1 MTEIVIA
8 SAARTPVGAF
18 NGAFAS
24 LSAHALGTV
33 AIKAAMERAGIEGAE
48 VDEVI
53 LGQILAAGAGQNPAR
68 QASVNAGIPVEH
80 TAFGIN
86 QLCGSGLRAVALAAQ
101 QIATGDARIVV
112 AGGQESMTQ
121 APHAQQLRAGQKMGD
136 LSLMDTMLRD
146 GLMDAFHGYH
156 MGNTAENVAR
166 AFQITRDEQDQFA
179 FNSQR
184 KAGEAMAAGRF
195 ADEITPVTV
204 KGRKGDIVVSAD
216 EYPKPDT
223 TLEILGKLR
232 PAFAKD
238 GSVTAGNASGINDGA
253 AAVVVM
259 TAAEAAKRGI
269 APLARIVSWATAG
282 VDPSIMG
289 TGPIPASR
297 KALAKAGWKIDDL
310 DLIEANEAFAAQA
323 IAVNKDLGWDTSKV
337 NVNGGAI
344 ALGHPIGA
352 SGARVLTTLLFEMQK
367 RGAKKGLVTLCIGGG
382 MGVAM
387 CLER

>member
-1 MTEIVIA
+1 
-8 SAARTPVGAF
+8 
-18 NGAFAS
+18 
-24 LSAHALGTV
+24 
-33 AIKAAMERAGIEGAE
+33 
-48 VDEVI
+48 
-53 LGQILAAGAGQNPAR
+53 
-68 QASVNAGIPVEH
+68 
-80 TAFGIN
+80 
-86 QLCGSGLRAVALAAQ
+86 
-101 QIATGDARIVV
+101 
-112 AGGQESMTQ
+112 MTQ

-184 KAGEAMAAGRF
+184 KAGEAMAADRF

-204 KGRKGDIVVSAD
+204 KGRKGDVIVSSD

-223 TLEILGKLR
+223 TMEILGKLR

-269 APLARIVSWATAG
+269 TPLARIVSWATAG

-344 ALGHPIGA
+344 AIGHPIGA

-367 RGAKKGLVTLCIGGG
+367 RGAKKALATLCIGGG

>member
-33 AIKAAMERAGIEGAE
+33 AIKAAMERARIEGAE

-195 ADEITPVTV
+195 ADEIAPVTV
-204 KGRKGDIVVSAD
+204 PETTTTMPEVDLKCVTVLKCQFSYLVGADYSLLKLEFTDFSVANLQGAKFVRTNLKQTTFIRADLSNADLTGANLGSANFTGAIVTGANF
-216 EYPKPDT
+216 T
-223 TLEILGKLR
+223 
-232 PAFAKD
+232 
-238 GSVTAGNASGINDGA
+238 NANFTSTVICG
-253 AAVVVM
+253 
-259 TAAEAAKRGI
+259 
-269 APLARIVSWATAG
+269 
-282 VDPSIMG
+282 
-289 TGPIPASR
+289 
-297 KALAKAGWKIDDL
+297 L
-310 DLIEANEAFAAQA
+310 DLTTAIGVTQAQLDSA
-323 IAVNKDLGWDTSKV
+323 QMFRTKGNKYC
-337 NVNGGAI
+337 
-344 ALGHPIGA
+344 P
-352 SGARVLTTLLFEMQK
+352 
-367 RGAKKGLVTLCIGGG
+367 
-382 MGVAM
+382 
-387 CLER
+387 